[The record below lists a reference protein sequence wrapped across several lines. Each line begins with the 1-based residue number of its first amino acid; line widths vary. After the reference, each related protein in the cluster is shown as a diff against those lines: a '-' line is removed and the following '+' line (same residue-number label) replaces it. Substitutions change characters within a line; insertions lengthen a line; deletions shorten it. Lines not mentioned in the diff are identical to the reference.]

1 MSDPVSHTF
10 RNMSRLWL
18 LTLAALTAS
27 GCASIT
33 DSFSNRIVCT
43 VAQDKS
49 FVASMWGLFG
59 IVTAVDS
66 KDGKIV
72 CPAPVPV
79 KEATK

>member
-1 MSDPVSHTF
+1 MSVSHTF
-10 RNMSRLWL
+10 REMSKMWL
-18 LTLAALTAS
+18 LALAALTVS
-27 GCASIT
+27 GCATIK

-49 FVASMWGLFG
+49 FIASMWGLFG
-59 IVTAVDS
+59 FVTPVDS

-72 CPAPVPV
+72 CPASVPV

>member
-1 MSDPVSHTF
+1 MSVSHTF
-10 RNMSRLWL
+10 RDIGKLWL
-18 LTLAALTAS
+18 LTVLVIAAS

-59 IVTAVDS
+59 FVTPVDS
-66 KDGKIV
+66 KDGKLV
-72 CPAPVPV
+72 CPAVV